1 MAENKGSLLA
11 KSVSKHASRAK
22 EKVGTNINC
31 GPKKKNEIYSNTI
44 EMLATRYIYRERGQ
58 NAYILYAFRTSEREN

>member
-44 EMLATRYIYRERGQ
+44 EMLATRQREGRMR
-58 NAYILYAFRTSEREN
+58 IFYAFRTSEREN